1 MGQAHDARSGLFT
14 GWRGALL
21 AAVLLIL
28 LAVGA
33 IQAVAA
39 GERYGA
45 MGAGRVAWIG
55 LAWHAQDGNGWVHAD
70 VVDPRGAAARAGIVA
85 GDTLRL
91 SDPFQMSANVQPG
104 TRVDAVVR
112 RAGNTRT
119 VTITYLPRDLAS
131 DQTITRL
138 GLIAFCGS
146 LFLVLLG
153 ILVVVRGW
161 GQSAALALGVG
172 LAGVGGGD
180 TIPVWFL
187 GQPWTWAAL
196 VPIAAINLCSCGL
209 IAFAP
214 LLYARHVRRPGPI
227 ARLVIVVITL
237 IAITAVGIALLNSW
251 AVIALPR
258 GGATAMLVGLTVGP
272 MLSCWYCARGVIDA
286 DPAERNR
293 FAAVLIAF
301 AVAVI
306 AQALVLI
313 GPGGLDLG
321 GRGSFMLFNI
331 AVTLMMTVIFPL
343 IMAYAVLRQ
352 RVIDIS
358 FAINR
363 TVVFGTVSVLLL
375 GTFGLIEWGIEHLL
389 PEEWV
394 KASVW
399 LDAGAAVG
407 VYLMFHRVH
416 DWVEHR
422 VERVFF
428 HQWQANEDALRA
440 FVAIAPHYEDAG
452 ALARGFA
459 EELARFGGGARVA
472 FYRRQDGALDRVAGN
487 WDQAPRHFREDDR
500 AFATLRATRRPLDLT
515 ETETSLPGALALPII
530 DHGALTGLVLI
541 DAKGNG
547 GLYRPDEIALLVWAT
562 HEVGLAMAALH
573 VGLVES
579 ELRLAKAQLARLTGL
594 IGDRLAG
601 A

>member
-1 MGQAHDARSGLFT
+1 M
-14 GWRGALL
+14 
-21 AAVLLIL
+21 
-28 LAVGA
+28 
-33 IQAVAA
+33 
-39 GERYGA
+39 
-45 MGAGRVAWIG
+45 
-55 LAWHAQDGNGWVHAD
+55 
-70 VVDPRGAAARAGIVA
+70 
-85 GDTLRL
+85 
-91 SDPFQMSANVQPG
+91 
-104 TRVDAVVR
+104 
-112 RAGNTRT
+112 
-119 VTITYLPRDLAS
+119 
-131 DQTITRL
+131 
-138 GLIAFCGS
+138 
-146 LFLVLLG
+146 
-153 ILVVVRGW
+153 
-161 GQSAALALGVG
+161 
-172 LAGVGGGD
+172 
-180 TIPVWFL
+180 
-187 GQPWTWAAL
+187 
-196 VPIAAINLCSCGL
+196 
-209 IAFAP
+209 
-214 LLYARHVRRPGPI
+214 
-227 ARLVIVVITL
+227 
-237 IAITAVGIALLNSW
+237 
-251 AVIALPR
+251 
-258 GGATAMLVGLTVGP
+258 
-272 MLSCWYCARGVIDA
+272 IDA

-547 GLYRPDEIALLVWAT
+547 GLYRPDEIALLGWAT